1 VEIGLQALVM
11 DQKPSRKFLRSVG
24 LVSLAL
30 SSSLLLNACSTLW
43 PSSGAK
49 STLWRVQGEHN
60 SVYLLGSIH
69 VLPAT
74 AYPLHP
80 ALQSAFDNS
89 ERVVFEVDLNTVSQK
104 AVLREF
110 EEVGI
115 YPPGDS
121 LEHHVSPQTIKLVKR
136 ALALLGI
143 SYQKAKRFKPALL
156 GELITSRYTEL
167 AGFREDLGVDRY
179 FYSQAKNF
187 RKPVL
192 GLETV
197 RDQAM
202 VLSSDDSS
210 GETHLVEAIVS
221 LPSAK
226 VVLDELV
233 DAWKKGQINTL
244 DRLLNQDEWSDPKT
258 FESMFSRRNR
268 KWLPQIESFLRG
280 NGNYLVIVGSG
291 HLVGNHGLIRT
302 LQDRGYRV
310 KQL

>member
-1 VEIGLQALVM
+1 ME
-11 DQKPSRKFLRSVG
+11 QKPSRNSVRSVG
-24 LVSLAL
+24 LLSLAL
-30 SSSLLLNACSTLW
+30 GAALLLNACSTW

-49 STLWRVQGEHN
+49 STLWQVQGERN

-69 VLPAT
+69 VLPAS

-80 ALQSAFDNS
+80 ALQRAFNQS
-89 ERVVFEVDLNTVSQK
+89 QRIVFEVDLNTVSQE

-110 EEVGI
+110 EAIGI

-121 LEHHVSPQTIKLVKR
+121 LANHVSPRTIKLVKNV
-136 ALALLGI
+136 LAKLGI
-143 SYQKAKRFKPALL
+143 SYEKAKRFKPALL

-179 FYSQAKNF
+179 FYAQAKDF

-197 RDQAM
+197 RDQAK
-202 VLSSDDSS
+202 VLSSDDRE
-210 GETHLVEAIVS
+210 GEARLIEAITS
-221 LPSAK
+221 LPTAK
-226 VVLDELV
+226 IILDELV
-233 DAWKKGQINTL
+233 DAWKAGEINTL

-258 FESMFSRRNR
+258 FETMFSRRNR
-268 KWLPQIESFLRG
+268 KWLPQIEKFLRG
-280 NGNYLVIVGSG
+280 DSNYLVIVGSG
-291 HLVGNHGLIRT
+291 HLVGDHGLIRA
-302 LQDRGYRV
+302 LQERGYHI

>member
-1 VEIGLQALVM
+1 M
-11 DQKPSRKFLRSVG
+11 DQKQSRSFLRSFG
-24 LVSLAL
+24 LVTLAL
-30 SSSLLLNACSTLW
+30 SSSLLLNSCSTLW
-43 PSSGAK
+43 PNPGVK

-80 ALQSAFDNS
+80 ALQRAFNDS
-89 ERVVFEVDLNTVSQK
+89 QRIVFEVDLNMVSQE

-115 YPPGDS
+115 YPPGDN
-121 LEHHVSPQTIKLVKR
+121 LEHHVSRQTIRLVKDV
-136 ALALLGI
+136 LAKLGI
-143 SYQKAKRFKPALL
+143 SYEKAKRFRPALL

-179 FYSQAKNF
+179 FYSQAKSF

-197 RDQAM
+197 RDQAR
-202 VLSSDDSS
+202 VLSSDDAS
-210 GETHLVEAIVS
+210 GEARLVEAIVS
-221 LPSAK
+221 LPAAK
-226 VVLDELV
+226 AVLDELV
-233 DAWKKGQINTL
+233 HAWKEGHINTL
-244 DRLLNQDEWSDPKT
+244 DRLLNQDEWSDPKN
-258 FESMFSRRNR
+258 FETMFSYRNR
-268 KWLPQIESFLRG
+268 KWLPQIQRFLRAD
-280 NGNYLVIVGSG
+280 GNYLVIVGSG
-291 HLVGNHGLIRT
+291 HLVGDHGLIRA
-302 LQDRGYRV
+302 LEDRGYRV